1 MRTIKLILLA
11 LILIGVVVVALAN
24 RAPVTVQL
32 LPGEMAAL
40 APNAQVTLPLFLH
53 GLIAILVGMVLGY
66 LLEYLRETKHR
77 RRASAHAR
85 EADRL
90 HLEVS
95 ELRRTTNKPKDD
107 VVALLGQ

>member
-1 MRTIKLILLA
+1 MRTIKFILLA

-77 RRASAHAR
+77 RRASARAR

-90 HLEVS
+90 HREVS

>member
-11 LILIGVVVVALAN
+11 LILVGVVVVALAN

-77 RRASAHAR
+77 RRASANAR
-85 EADRL
+85 EANRL
-90 HLEVS
+90 HREVS